1 MHTMHTIDIM
11 LPHYGDTGLL
21 QLAVRSILDQ
31 SDPDWRLTVVDDG
44 REPGVPEWF
53 AELGDD
59 RVRYQRNE
67 QNLGIT
73 RNFRKCVDLVEH
85 EFFVMMGSDDVMLPD
100 YVATI
105 RSMHGAAPDA
115 AMYQPGVQVIDEHG
129 EPVRTLVDEVKRRL
143 YAPDATETRILEG
156 EPLATNLLSGNWLY
170 FPSVCWRADIVKKIN
185 FREDLSVIQDL
196 ALVIDL
202 VQRGEQ
208 LAVDP
213 RVCFRYRRHS
223 TSLSSHEAM
232 SGARFG
238 EARRYFLGVAD
249 VMDGHG
255 WPRAARAARRHTSMR
270 LHALSMAPGALR
282 ARQFGAFRT
291 LMTHTFAGGRRQPA
305 AGQE

>member
-1 MHTMHTIDIM
+1 MDTIDIM

-21 QLAVRSILDQ
+21 QLAVQSILDQ
-31 SDPDWRLTVVDDG
+31 SDKDWRLTVVDDG
-44 REPGVPEWF
+44 REPGVAEWF
-53 AELGDD
+53 ASLGDE

-67 QNLGIT
+67 RNLGIT

-85 EFFVMMGSDDVMLPD
+85 AHFVMMGSDDLMLPD

-105 RSMHGAAPDA
+105 RSMAAAAPDA
-115 AMYQPGVQVIDEHG
+115 AMYQPGVQVIDERG
-129 EPVRTLVDEVKRRL
+129 EPVKTLVDEVKRRL
-143 YAPDATETRILEG
+143 YAPDATRARVLEG

-170 FPSVCWRADIVKKIN
+170 FPSVCWRSDIVKKIN

-213 RVCFRYRRHS
+213 TVCFRYRRHTS
-223 TSLSSHEAM
+223 SLSSHEAM

-249 VMDGHG
+249 VLDEHG
-255 WPRAARAARRHTSMR
+255 WHKAARAARRHVSMR
-270 LHALSMAPGALR
+270 LHALSMVPGALR

-291 LMTHTFAGGRRQPA
+291 LLTHAFAGGRKQPA